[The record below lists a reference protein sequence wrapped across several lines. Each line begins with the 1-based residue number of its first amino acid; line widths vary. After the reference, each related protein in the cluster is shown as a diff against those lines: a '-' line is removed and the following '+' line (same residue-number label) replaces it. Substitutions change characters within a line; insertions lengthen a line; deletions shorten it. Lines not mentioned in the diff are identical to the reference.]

1 LDSGARL
8 AASRNVEEFTR
19 MSTARWERTKQLL
32 EEALRLTTDE
42 RPRYLESACG
52 LDHEL
57 RADVE
62 SLIASHEAA
71 ASGFL
76 EVAAADALDLG
87 SVSHRSDVSLPQVI
101 GHYRLVE
108 ELGRGGM
115 GVVWKADDTRLH
127 RFVALKFLP
136 ADLARAPQA
145 LARFRREAHAA
156 SALNHPNICT
166 VYDIGELQ
174 GRAYIALEYLE
185 GVVLDKLVQNRP
197 LARETILPLAIEL
210 ADALDAAHGK
220 GVIHRDIKPANIFV
234 THRGHA
240 KILDF
245 GLAKLRAGQL
255 NASAEPPL
263 SSLAPHDLTS
273 PGSAMGT
280 VAFMS
285 PEQVLGKELDAR
297 TDLFSLGV
305 VLYVMATGMLP
316 FSGQTSGAI
325 FEAILHSVPVPPSRL
340 NPAVPADLEHVISKA
355 LEKNV
360 ERRYQSAEEMRT
372 DLMRLDRDTESTRL
386 TTTRRTAARLFKL
399 PALAL
404 VALLAI
410 VLGASVSVPLIR
422 GRVTAP
428 STVQKTVA
436 VLPFDN
442 IDGNGE
448 IDYLRLALA
457 DEIAT
462 TLSWTPSLAVRP
474 MASSRE
480 FVAGVSPQ
488 RAGRELRVGQIVTGH
503 FAVHESE
510 LRVTVEAVEVDGN
523 RLLWR
528 DTISAQTDNTIT
540 LHDRLTSQIR
550 SGLLPALGISTDTA
564 TTARPRNAEAY
575 ALYLKSIAKSSDP
588 SPNREAIAMLQRASV
603 LEPDYPDTWLSLADR
618 YYYDAHYGGGGREPL
633 RQSEAAAHQALAL
646 DPNRTRAT
654 ARLLS
659 LQVEAGRLQDAYDSA
674 QQLVALHPDSGEARF
689 ALSYVLRYGGLLED
703 SARECEQAVSRD
715 PTNPVLRSCGAP
727 LMLLGRYDRAL
738 DFVRLDSG
746 SEWTRVV
753 TRLIYQRMGRR
764 QDARE
769 QHARLAPE
777 YLRRLAPE
785 SFYGFISQCLAGTAP
800 DKTGHLSDEDIRTFL
815 NIREDPEPLYFWAS
829 DLAYCGQAD
838 AAAQLLRESIRRN
851 FCGCAAIETDPMF
864 AASRDSAEYRE
875 LLAAAQAC
883 RNRFREHVQAHLR

>member
-1 LDSGARL
+1 LDGGARV
-8 AASRNVEEFTR
+8 AASRDVAEFTG
-19 MSTARWERTKQLL
+19 MSTARWEQTKQLL
-32 EEALRLTTDE
+32 EEALRLTPDE
-42 RPRYLESACG
+42 RLRYLDSACG
-52 LDHEL
+52 SDREL

-62 SLIASHEAA
+62 SLIASHDAA
-71 ASGFL
+71 GSGFL
-76 EVAAADALDLG
+76 EGEAADALDLA
-87 SVSHRSDVSLPQVI
+87 SVNHRSDVPLPQVI

-115 GVVWKADDTRLH
+115 GVVWKAEDTRLH

-145 LARFRREAHAA
+145 LARFRREALAA

-166 VYDIGELQ
+166 VYDVGESQ
-174 GRAYIALEYLE
+174 GRSYIALEYLE
-185 GVVLDKLVQNRP
+185 GIALNKRIEHRP
-197 LARETILPLAIEL
+197 LAVDTILSLAIEL

-220 GVIHRDIKPANIFV
+220 GVIHRDVTPANIFV
-234 THRGHA
+234 TDRGHA

-245 GLAKLRAGQL
+245 GLAKLRASEL
-255 NASAEPPL
+255 SASSAAPL
-263 SSLAPHDLTS
+263 SSLAPHNLTAS
-273 PGSAMGT
+273 GSAMGT

-285 PEQVLGKELDAR
+285 PEQVLGKDVDAR

-305 VLYVMATGMLP
+305 VLYVMATGVLP
-316 FSGQTSGAI
+316 FSGQTPGAI
-325 FEAILHSVPVPPSRL
+325 FDTILHSAPVPPSRI
-340 NPAVPADLEHVISKA
+340 NPALPEGVEHVIGKA

-360 ERRYQSAEEMRT
+360 ALRYQSAAEMRR
-372 DLMRLDRDTESTRL
+372 DLMRLGQHTESRHL
-386 TTTRRTAARLFKL
+386 TVTQRAAQFFNL

-404 VALLAI
+404 IALLAI
-410 VLGASVSVPLIR
+410 VLAASVGLPLIR
-422 GRVTAP
+422 GRATVP
-428 STVQKTVA
+428 DTVQKTVA

-442 IDGNGE
+442 IGGNRDV
-448 IDYLRLALA
+448 DYLEFALA
-457 DEIAT
+457 DEVAT

-474 MASSRE
+474 MASARE
-480 FVAGVSPQ
+480 LVRGVSPQ
-488 RAGRELRVGQIVTGH
+488 QAGRQLHVGQIVTGH
-503 FAVHESE
+503 FAVRASE
-510 LRVTVEAVEVDGN
+510 LRVTIEAVEVDGN

-550 SGLLPALGISTDTA
+550 DGLLPALGISTTA
-564 TTARPRNAEAY
+564 ATHARPRNVEAY

-588 SPNREAIAMLQRASV
+588 SPNRDAIAMLQRATV

-633 RQSEAAAHQALAL
+633 RQSEAAAIQALAL
-646 DPNRTRAT
+646 DPIRTRAT

-674 QQLVALHPDSGEARF
+674 QQLVAQHPDSGEARF

-703 SARECEQAVSRD
+703 SARECEEAVSRD
-715 PTNPVLRSCGAP
+715 PTNPLFRSCGAP

-746 SEWTRVV
+746 SEWTKVV

-764 QDARE
+764 KDARE
-769 QHARLAPE
+769 QHAMLAPE
-777 YLRRLAPE
+777 YLRRLAPDT
-785 SFYGFISQCLAGTAP
+785 FYGFISQCLAGTAP
-800 DKTGHLSDEDIRTFL
+800 GKTGGLSDDDVRTFL

-829 DLAYCGQAD
+829 DLAYCGDAD

-851 FCGCAAIETDPMF
+851 FCGCAAIEIDPMF
-864 AASRDSAEYRE
+864 AASRDSTQYRE
-875 LLAAAQAC
+875 LIAAAQAC
-883 RNRFREHVQAHLR
+883 RDRFREHVSTRLR